1 MSERGIRAPAD
12 EGASTRLRV
21 HSSRLPPVQL
31 VLFTVLGACV
41 TVIAYAFNVSGPVC
55 ALLFL
60 GGVFTGALL
69 RVARPIIDW
78 LTRP

>member
-1 MSERGIRAPAD
+1 M
-12 EGASTRLRV
+12 
-21 HSSRLPPVQL
+21 QL

-41 TVIAYAFNVSGPVC
+41 TVIAYAFNVGGPVC

-69 RVARPIIDW
+69 RVSRPIIDW